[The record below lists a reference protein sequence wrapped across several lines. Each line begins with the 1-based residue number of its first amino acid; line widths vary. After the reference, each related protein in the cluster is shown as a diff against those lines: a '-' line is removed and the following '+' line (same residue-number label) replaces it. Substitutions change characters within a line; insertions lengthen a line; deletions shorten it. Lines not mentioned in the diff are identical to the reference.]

1 MTRKEYQRQYYF
13 YGGIMTDILERLKNS
28 SKINGAYPKDIE
40 DAITEIEALRKERDY
55 WFDKTIEYEKHQ
67 TFYKKF

>member
-1 MTRKEYQRQYYF
+1 
-13 YGGIMTDILERLKNS
+13 MTDILERLKNS

-40 DAITEIEALRKERDY
+40 DAIAEIEALRKERDY